1 MPQGSIRQLIHL
13 SAGTD
18 VPATH
23 LVPALNN
30 VGYGYIESVVGDVYF
45 DYSAIRNCRFDQLRK
60 GMIVDYVLDKA
71 PYLRSSDMNITCGE
85 PAIPTNVEVPS

>member
-1 MPQGSIRQLIHL
+1 MPQGTIRQLIHL

-23 LVPALNN
+23 LVPALKN
-30 VGYGYIESVVGDVYF
+30 VGYGYIDSVAGDVYF
-45 DYSAIRNCRFDQLRK
+45 DYSAIKNCRFDQLTK

-71 PYLRSSDMNITCGE
+71 PYLRSSDMNIARRE
-85 PAIPTNVEVPS
+85 PVIPASARATR